1 MAHRPSFFADDA
13 FAYVETFKDLKS
25 RNLEQITHAKEE
37 FEATFWDGTQDD
49 HFYYVKLRAFE
60 HALAYKESNRLPEGM
75 VIIGDAPKNQD
86 TGLSADEEKM
96 QELEKEAQQFSDS
109 VKHMQSELKKSQAR
123 EVAMKGDII
132 QREQMIKRL
141 QRQIINTQGSYAVLI
156 TAIIV
161 GVALAFWI

>member
-25 RNLEQITHAKEE
+25 KNLEQITSAKEE
-37 FEATFWDGTQDD
+37 FGSSFWDGTQDD

-60 HALAYKESNRLPEGM
+60 HALGYKETGKMPEGM
-75 VIIGDAPKNQD
+75 VIIGDAPKNED

-96 QELEKEAQQFSDS
+96 QKLESDAKQFSDA
-109 VKHMQSELKKSQAR
+109 VKHMQSEIKKSQAR
-123 EVAMKGDII
+123 EVSLKGEVI

-141 QRQIINTQGSYAVLI
+141 QRQIVNTQGSYAVLI

-161 GVALAFWI
+161 GVSLAFWL